1 MKRSWVAEAYSRIS
15 LWRKIRVPAKNIL
28 LLLPRCLQH
37 DECTQK
43 VSHAITECSRCGR
56 CNLKEI
62 ADLENRYGIQVLI
75 ASGGRQAVAA
85 ARDPKIKLIVA
96 VACAKELLFGIL
108 GVFPKPVLAVY
119 NCQTNGP
126 CVNTRV
132 NTDQLEE
139 TLRKVIAHE

>member
-1 MKRSWVAEAYSRIS
+1 MKKSWVADAYSRIS
-15 LWRKIRVPAKNIL
+15 LWRRIRVPGNNIL

-37 DECTQK
+37 DECTEK
-43 VSHAITECSRCGR
+43 VSHAISECSRCGR

-62 ADLENRYGIQVLI
+62 ADLETRYGIQVLI

-85 ARDPKIKLIVA
+85 ARNPNVKMIVA
-96 VACAKELLFGIL
+96 VACAKELMLGIF

-119 NCQTNGP
+119 NGQTNGP

-132 NTDQLEE
+132 DVNQLKQ
-139 TLRKVIAHE
+139 TLKKVIAHE